1 MDTVL
6 ASVEYQ
12 PSQDGAVKSSTM
24 DVAVSQLVSAN
35 TSATCV
41 SAGTLL
47 QLAHVGDNWH
57 SNSGTPIASGG
68 TVENEGNSSIEGAA
82 TGRELVEGSS
92 RGGSVENSASGV
104 VTGSSSVTDGTPVIE
119 GESEVTNA
127 TNSMH
132 TEEEDVATFL
142 ATQLASQA
150 APPQTTAE
158 YVSRLRGHEVVTPL
172 RVDRDGRFLGHHLD
186 SAHDPRPSAHA
197 RSRRAAHIRSDQDEE
212 VHYVIALDGEEHQ
225 VTLRPNA
232 RFLAP
237 HAVVERRRGRGPSS
251 FPGGVRAAPEG
262 DPDFAASSLRIIG
275 REPSCHYHGFVRNHT
290 DSRVALSACSGL
302 TGYLRTDKDEYLIEP
317 VRNHARTAHE
327 PHPHLVYKRSAL
339 PSHAHEHHSCAT
351 EESYERALN
360 DRETWE
366 ESQEDEKKK
375 RRRRR
380 RRRRRKRSVSVER
393 NVEVTVVADKKM
405 VDYYSNEDINTY
417 ILTVMNMVSSVY
429 HDASLGNAVNMYVV
443 RIMLLEDPQYEEELD
458 ISHNAD
464 DTLRSFCQ
472 WQQMINPGNETHPY
486 HHDVAVLITRY
497 NICSR
502 MTDRCSTLGVAEIA
516 GMCQPLR
523 SCNVNE
529 DTGLQIAY
537 TIAHELGHNF
547 GMNHDGPQNGC
558 QAQYGVSQHVM
569 SPHLTSEP
577 IPVTWSNCSRKEIT
591 HFLDRDWGA
600 CLEDEP
606 PQVEYS
612 FPELPPGAMY
622 DADHQCRLSF
632 GAGATHCEG
641 IEGTER
647 ICQTLWCHLDNR
659 CITRMEPAAE
669 GTHCGKHKW
678 CVMGRCVTMGERP
691 AAINGE
697 WGSWSSWS
705 QCTRTCG
712 AGTQMAERHCDNPAP
727 ANGGR
732 YCTGDRKRYRICNT
746 EDCPENGVSFRAKQ
760 CSKYDSVP
768 YKGANHTWQPV
779 MQHHTPCEL
788 QCKPDNEFYSVKLA
802 EVVADGT
809 PCKLGT
815 RDMCI
820 NGMCK
825 RVACDWTIE
834 GSAQMDRCGLCH
846 GDGTQCT
853 TYRGLFNTTR
863 GIGYIHAATFPVHAR
878 NVKIRDVDDAA
889 NYLALRNNLTGE
901 YFLNGNWM
909 IKWSGEYYYE
919 GTMVYYNREGE
930 TEELFLPG
938 PLKIPLTL
946 LLLFQTENPGVEWEY
961 TLPRENATYIP
972 SFAWEHSDWSVC
984 TVTCGG
990 GKQVSRVQCME
1001 KEAGLVEDRYCQ
1013 DQPRPEDRSR
1023 ECNIHACPAWWWSG
1037 RWQPCSITC
1046 GNDRGTRR
1054 RTVICVRSFGPTE
1067 QMALMDSDCD
1077 LGDKPH
1083 ETEVCPELP
1092 PCPKMVDW
1100 SVGPWSQSCS
1110 LDPCEF
1116 EQREV
1121 VCVAPEGKCDPLTRP
1136 AERRQCGNITC
1147 GHWDVGDWSK
1157 CSADC
1162 GEGVQFR
1169 RVTCLGGLAC
1179 REKDEPKSVR
1189 ECEGDCLEPEEETLP
1204 EYEYE
1209 GTMPEEDLVAETL
1222 PDYETTLP
1230 EYTLPEY
1237 TEVEPVT
1244 LPEYED
1250 KGNMGDVE
1258 MEKTKEKK
1266 MIKEEGKVK
1275 VSEEGENKEK
1285 EDAEQR
1291 DTEEGK
1297 YDKDET
1303 LEYEEEEAVQEYED
1317 DMTLLEYEEELVPKT
1332 LPEYTQH
1339 VPTDPP
1345 STVPS
1350 TTTTAATAP
1359 TETTTTAATVAP
1371 STTYTTPSSTAA
1383 TILETT
1389 ETLPDDPTTSA
1400 HNTER
1405 TMTTDLT
1412 STSAPEATLG
1422 STAVPTTPSITTME
1436 TSTATTMTDSS
1447 MSTFGDEV
1455 DTATTPGSHTP
1466 TNQPDPVE
1474 GKRAEDIGAEGSSTD
1489 GPELSKDTLATP
1501 ETSEIL
1507 EDSVMKSDPSQEPL
1521 INEIDTDSKPSRSE
1535 AENDSSKAQQKP
1547 SSSPTEEELD
1557 DQAESPGKTVLQK
1570 TKKFD
1575 RVPVPSE
1582 EQEDAE
1588 DEATGIKDT
1597 TDLEA
1602 ATLGE
1607 EAIIAEEPSLIEEPT
1622 GVEKSTWIEEPT
1634 VLDFEQEDEVGETG
1648 VEEKK
1653 EETIEKEDDEEE
1665 DGVKVEAENDEEEE
1679 KIKPEVENDNVDD
1692 ESTNKGDEEKRPE
1705 GIAVDKIDPSDFE
1718 VIEIVEVPSKGKKKK
1733 DRKKVLIHSGEEAVD
1748 VLHKL
1753 AEEQMSKHT
1762 TSTTTTPRPPYYQ
1775 WHAGN
1780 WSECSV
1786 QCGGGVSTR
1795 TVQCRDQVTATLADP
1810 RLCDLFP
1817 PVDLKSCNVMECA
1830 EWEVGEWGECEGE
1843 CDLGERQRE
1852 VSCPPG
1858 RRCSPD
1864 ARPPEAEPCELSPCV
1879 SWVEGPWSLCTK
1891 SCGGGYQIR
1900 LVKCVDMR
1908 TQEKVRTCN
1917 RDSKPKQKLA
1927 CNKHRCPKNR
1937 RGQQKRCRDRLD
1949 TKLCKRL
1956 KNMCTT
1962 KFFAIKCCRT
1972 SYESNILSR
1981 NLQNKDIV
1989 SQRM

>member
-1 MDTVL
+1 M
-6 ASVEYQ
+6 
-12 PSQDGAVKSSTM
+12 
-24 DVAVSQLVSAN
+24 
-35 TSATCV
+35 
-41 SAGTLL
+41 
-47 QLAHVGDNWH
+47 
-57 SNSGTPIASGG
+57 
-68 TVENEGNSSIEGAA
+68 
-82 TGRELVEGSS
+82 
-92 RGGSVENSASGV
+92 
-104 VTGSSSVTDGTPVIE
+104 
-119 GESEVTNA
+119 
-127 TNSMH
+127 
-132 TEEEDVATFL
+132 
-142 ATQLASQA
+142 
-150 APPQTTAE
+150 
-158 YVSRLRGHEVVTPL
+158 
-172 RVDRDGRFLGHHLD
+172 
-186 SAHDPRPSAHA
+186 
-197 RSRRAAHIRSDQDEE
+197 
-212 VHYVIALDGEEHQ
+212 
-225 VTLRPNA
+225 
-232 RFLAP
+232 
-237 HAVVERRRGRGPSS
+237 
-251 FPGGVRAAPEG
+251 
-262 DPDFAASSLRIIG
+262 
-275 REPSCHYHGFVRNHT
+275 
-290 DSRVALSACSGL
+290 
-302 TGYLRTDKDEYLIEP
+302 
-317 VRNHARTAHE
+317 
-327 PHPHLVYKRSAL
+327 
-339 PSHAHEHHSCAT
+339 
-351 EESYERALN
+351 
-360 DRETWE
+360 
-366 ESQEDEKKK
+366 
-375 RRRRR
+375 
-380 RRRRRKRSVSVER
+380 SVER

-429 HDASLGNAVNMYVV
+429 RDASLGNAVNMYVV

-502 MTDRCSTLGVAEIA
+502 MTERCSTLGVAEIA

-577 IPVTWSNCSRKEIT
+577 LPVTWSNCSRKEIT

-606 PQVEYS
+606 PQMEYS

-705 QCTRTCG
+705 QCTRSCG

-746 EDCPENGVSFRAKQ
+746 EDCPENGVSFRAQQ
-760 CSKYDSVP
+760 CSKFNSVP

-779 MQHHTPCEL
+779 MQHHAPCEL
-788 QCKPDNEFYSVKLA
+788 QCKPDNEFYSVKL
-802 EVVADGT
+802 EEIVADGT

-846 GDGTQCT
+846 GDGTQCI
-853 TYRGLFNTTR
+853 TYRGLFNETR
-863 GIGYIHAATFPVHAR
+863 GIGYVHAATFPEHAR

-909 IKWSGEYYYE
+909 IKWSGEYFYE

-972 SFAWEHSDWSVC
+972 SFAWKHSDWSVC

-990 GKQVSRVQCME
+990 GKQLSRVQCME

-1013 DQPRPEDRSR
+1013 DQPRPDDRSR

-1046 GNDRGTRR
+1046 GSDRGTRR

-1067 QMALMDSDCD
+1067 QMALLDSDCD
-1077 LGDKPH
+1077 IGDKPH

-1121 VCVAPEGKCDPLTRP
+1121 ACVAPEGKCDPFTRP

-1157 CSADC
+1157 CSAEC

-1169 RVTCLGGLAC
+1169 RVTCVGGLAC

-1189 ECEGDCLEPEEETLP
+1189 ECEGDCREPEEETLP

-1209 GTMPEEDLVAETL
+1209 GTKLEDDMVGETL
-1222 PDYETTLP
+1222 PEYEPSDGWKGTTLP

-1250 KGNMGDVE
+1250 KESKGDEGTKSTKEEEIIKGEGDVNV
-1258 MEKTKEKK
+1258 KEENEDKE
-1266 MIKEEGKVK
+1266 KEEGVEREPNERNKGK
-1275 VSEEGENKEK
+1275 EEEKSDNQGKEEETLTGEKSE
-1285 EDAEQR
+1285 D
-1291 DTEEGK
+1291 EEGK
-1297 YDKDET
+1297 EGGQEKEETT
-1303 LEYEEEEAVQEYED
+1303 LENEEEETLPENEDEMTLMEYEAD
-1317 DMTLLEYEEELVPKT
+1317 APPET
-1332 LPEYTQH
+1332 LPEYSQH
-1339 VPTDPP
+1339 VSTEAPT
-1345 STVPS
+1345 TVP
-1350 TTTTAATAP
+1350 P
-1359 TETTTTAATVAP
+1359 TSTTAATVPAETTDTDTTAAP
-1371 STTYTTPSSTAA
+1371 SATSTASPSTA
-1383 TILETT
+1383 TTIFETT
-1389 ETLPDDPTTSA
+1389 ETLPGDPTAAVQTTESTMPTTLESITS
-1400 HNTER
+1400 
-1405 TMTTDLT
+1405 
-1412 STSAPEATLG
+1412 EASLG
-1422 STAVPTTPSITTME
+1422 STLVPSVHPVTTME
-1436 TSTATTMTDSS
+1436 TATATTVNDLST
-1447 MSTFGDEV
+1447 STFGDEISTV
-1455 DTATTPGSHTP
+1455 TTPASHPSTNPPDSVEEKHTEDVATTT
-1466 TNQPDPVE
+1466 D
-1474 GKRAEDIGAEGSSTD
+1474 AEGSSTD
-1489 GPELSKDTLATP
+1489 GPALPKVTLTTP
-1501 ETSEIL
+1501 EPL
-1507 EDSVMKSDPSQEPL
+1507 ETFEESVVEGHPSQEPS
-1521 INEIDTDSKPSRSE
+1521 INEVDVDSKLPSSE
-1535 AENDSSKAQQKP
+1535 NEDDSSKAQQKP
-1547 SSSPTEEELD
+1547 SSLPPKEELD
-1557 DQAESPGKTVLQK
+1557 VVVESPEKTIPKK

-1575 RVPVPSE
+1575 RAPVPSE
-1582 EQEDAE
+1582 ENEDDE
-1588 DEATGIKDT
+1588 TEATGLEDT

-1602 ATLGE
+1602 PTVGE
-1607 EAIIAEEPSLIEEPT
+1607 ETVVAEEPSLTEEPT
-1622 GVEKSTWIEEPT
+1622 GLETSTWIEEPT
-1634 VLDFEQEDEVGETG
+1634 LLDYEAEEE
-1648 VEEKK
+1648 VEE
-1653 EETIEKEDDEEE
+1653 EETTEKEKDDEMEVAVKHASDDEEE
-1665 DGVKVEAENDEEEE
+1665 DEIKLETEDSDVDNREEER
-1679 KIKPEVENDNVDD
+1679 
-1692 ESTNKGDEEKRPE
+1692 RPE

-1718 VIEIVEVPSKGKKKK
+1718 VIEIVEVPAKGKKKK
-1733 DRKKVLIHSGEEAVD
+1733 DKKKVHIHTGEEAVD

-1753 AEEQMSKHT
+1753 AEEQMSKHAGET
-1762 TSTTTTPRPPYYQ
+1762 TKTPKPPSYQ

-1786 QCGGGVSTR
+1786 ECGGGVSTR
-1795 TVQCRDQVTATLADP
+1795 TVECRNQVTATLADP

-1817 PVDLKSCNVMECA
+1817 PIDLKSCNTVECA
-1830 EWEVGEWGECEGE
+1830 DWEVGAWGECEGE
-1843 CDLGERQRE
+1843 CDLGERQRA
-1852 VSCPPG
+1852 VSCPPE

-1864 ARPPEAEPCELSPCV
+1864 ARPPEAEPCELRPCLA
-1879 SWVEGPWSLCTK
+1879 WVEGPWSLCTK
-1891 SCGGGYQIR
+1891 SCGGGFQFR
-1900 LVKCVDMR
+1900 HVKCVDVR
-1908 TQEKVRTCN
+1908 TQEEVRTCS

-1937 RGQQKRCRDRLD
+1937 RGHQKRCRDRLD

-1956 KNMCTT
+1956 KRMCTT

-1972 SYESNILSR
+1972 CLGSH
-1981 NLQNKDIV
+1981 
-1989 SQRM
+1989 